1 MQKVTVIV
9 LTQPRGYP
17 SLATLMKSHENF
29 MIYRRFGYLQ
39 ARLLLEKQ
47 GELCALECALDQLD
61 RKEAREDARQPMT
74 RGLSD
79 DRLSRRNSLLDLIGE
94 KFCSYGECNS
104 NLKTGAV

>member
-17 SLATLMKSHENF
+17 SLATLLKSHENF

-47 GELCALECALDQLD
+47 SELCALERTLDQLD
-61 RKEAREDARQPMT
+61 RKEAQEDARQPMT
-74 RGLSD
+74 RDLSD
-79 DRLSRRNSLLDLIGE
+79 DRLSRRNGVLNLIGE
-94 KFCSYGECNS
+94 KFCSYGEYNS
-104 NLKTGAV
+104 NLKIGAV